1 MPHSLCPEIFKEP
14 DTMTQT
20 ITSEVNT
27 WLEKVVIGL
36 NLCPFAAK
44 PARNKQIRIA
54 VSEATDEEALLASI
68 LTELNTLTSTSVDQ
82 LETTLVVV
90 PKMLQDFD
98 DYNLFLNWTDALLK
112 QQQLEGI
119 IQVATFHPNYCFAGC
134 EPEDAENLTNRS
146 PYPIFHLIREDSL
159 EKVLQHYPEP
169 EKIPEN
175 NINKVNEL
183 TDEQV
188 NALFPYLQ
196 R

>member
-1 MPHSLCPEIFKEP
+1 
-14 DTMTQT
+14 MTQT

-175 NINKVNEL
+175 NINTVNDL

-188 NALFPYLQ
+188 NTLFPYLQ

>member
-1 MPHSLCPEIFKEP
+1 
-14 DTMTQT
+14 MTQT

-44 PARNKQIRIA
+44 PSRNKQIRIA
-54 VSEATDEEALLASI
+54 ISEATDEEALLASI

-90 PKMLQDFD
+90 PQMLQDFD

-159 EKVLQHYPEP
+159 EKVLQYYPEP

-188 NALFPYLQ
+188 NTLFPYLQ

>member
-1 MPHSLCPEIFKEP
+1 
-14 DTMTQT
+14 MTQT

-68 LTELNTLTSTSVDQ
+68 LTELYTLTSTSVDQ

-175 NINKVNEL
+175 NINTVNDL

-188 NALFPYLQ
+188 NTLFPYLQ